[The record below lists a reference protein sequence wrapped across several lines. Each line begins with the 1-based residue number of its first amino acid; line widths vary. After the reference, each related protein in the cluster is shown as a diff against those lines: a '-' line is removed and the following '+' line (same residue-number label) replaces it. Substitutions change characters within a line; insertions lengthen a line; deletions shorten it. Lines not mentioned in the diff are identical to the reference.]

1 MPIRNIPT
9 DVIELVLNLAIAH
22 HQCNN
27 DSDSRR
33 FYKKMLS
40 TAVRHLEYFITPRVS
55 VMAMQTALQHNVS
68 NLSELPWRAPSSW
81 ALGKELMFEHAYPAS
96 DIVKKILSMESPS
109 FHEVEE
115 ELKKAEIVWIHRTED
130 KLLKKNNRDDW
141 KIEYARCGISLV
153 EHK

>member
-55 VMAMQTALQHNVS
+55 VMAMQTALKHNVS

-96 DIVKKILSMESPS
+96 DIVKKLLAMKNPS
-109 FHEVEE
+109 CAEIEEV
-115 ELKKAEIVWIHRTED
+115 LMKAEIVWIHRDED
-130 KLLKKNNRDDW
+130 KRLRKNNRDEW
-141 KIEYARCGISLV
+141 KTEYARCGILLV